1 MNENALAYGVDVG
14 GTTIKLGLFDS
25 YGSLLRRDSIPTDTG
40 DHGAHIL
47 PQIARSVWACRGRCG
62 KTAR

>member
-25 YGSLLRRDSIPTDTG
+25 YGSLLRRDSIPTDT
-40 DHGAHIL
+40 
-47 PQIARSVWACRGRCG
+47 R
-62 KTAR
+62 

>member
-25 YGSLLRRDSIPTDTG
+25 YGSLLRRDI
-40 DHGAHIL
+40 IL
-47 PQIARSVWACRGRCG
+47 
-62 KTAR
+62 